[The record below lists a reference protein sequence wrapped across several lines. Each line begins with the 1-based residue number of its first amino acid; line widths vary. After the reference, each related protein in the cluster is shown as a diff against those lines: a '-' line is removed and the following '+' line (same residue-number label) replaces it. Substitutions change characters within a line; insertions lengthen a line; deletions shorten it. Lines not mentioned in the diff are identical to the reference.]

1 MGGIDISSG
10 TTPVQGNMS
19 GQPLKV
25 SSDSVSNIQPSVS
38 NFSSIWLLNAIVQQA
53 TGKSN
58 MVLTSTSSFVS
69 VANTALGIS
78 TDTLLNAI
86 SQVLSK
92 TIFSIRPYEAK
103 FKGLMKDNVTF
114 GNHVR
119 KLSIGDNDWETDV
132 RYDLTDG
139 KSVDDQV
146 VSHPKILQ
154 TNFYGQNVYS
164 RHYTIFRDQLNIA
177 LSSEEEFQR
186 FISMIVQNCNDM
198 IEQCHEST
206 ARMTLA
212 NFIGGKVKGDIN
224 NVIHLVTK
232 YNDVAGTELTTDTVR
247 QPTNFVPFIKWAFG
261 YIGYISGMLTER
273 SLKFHINV
281 TGKEISRHTPQ
292 NKQKLYLFSEYLRDM
307 DASVLSSVYNDNY
320 LKWAD
325 HEQVNYWQSID
336 TPDGINIKASYMD
349 ATGAVKLDDVG
360 TATSNIF
367 GVLFDEEAV
376 GITSCGQWSSASRFN
391 ARGGYTNFWYHFN
404 DRYYN
409 DFTENGIVFLLD

>member
-1 MGGIDISSG
+1 MGAATSISNFK
-10 TTPVQGNMS
+10 P
-19 GQPLKV
+19 K
-25 SSDSVSNIQPSVS
+25 VS
-38 NFSSIWLLNAIVQQA
+38 NFNSTIVLNSIIKQA
-53 TGKSN
+53 TGASQID
-58 MVLTSTSSFVS
+58 LI
-69 VANTALGIS
+69 NTANFTSIATTSLGID
-78 TDTLLNAI
+78 TDTLLSAI

-92 TIFSIRPYEAK
+92 TIFSVRPYEAK
-103 FKGLMKDNVTF
+103 FKGLMKDSVTF

-119 KLSIGDNDWETDV
+119 KLNIGDNDWETDT
-132 RYDLTDG
+132 RYDLENG
-139 KSVDDQV
+139 KSVDDQI
-146 VSHPKILQ
+146 VSTPKILQ
-154 TNFYGQNVYS
+154 TNFYGQNIYA

-177 LSSEEEFQR
+177 LSSEDEFQR

-212 NFIGGKVKGDIN
+212 NFIGGKVKGDAN

-232 YNDVAGTELTTDTVR
+232 YNEIAGTELTTDTVR
-247 QPTNFVPFIKWAFG
+247 QPSNFVPFIKWAFG
-261 YIGYISGMLTER
+261 YIGYLSGMLTER
-273 SLKFHINV
+273 SQKFHINV

-292 NKQKLYLFSEYLRDM
+292 NKQKLYLFSEYLKDM
-307 DASVLSSVYNDNY
+307 DASVLSSVYNDQY

-325 HEQVNYWQSID
+325 HEQVNFWQSIN
-336 TPDGINIKASYMD
+336 TPDGININASYLKND
-349 ATGAVKLDDVG
+349 GTILFDETG

-376 GITSCGQWSSASRFN
+376 GITTCGQWSSASRFN

-409 DFTENGIVFLLD
+409 DFTENAVVFLMD

>member
-1 MGGIDISSG
+1 MPDILVDKPSI
-10 TTPVQGNMS
+10 GNFDAVTVL
-19 GQPLKV
+19 Q
-25 SSDSVSNIQPSVS
+25 
-38 NFSSIWLLNAIVQQA
+38 SIVNQA
-53 TGKSN
+53 TGKTDLA
-58 MVLTSTSSFVS
+58 LTSSANFIS
-69 VANTALGIS
+69 VATTALGIS
-78 TDTLLNAI
+78 TDALLTAI
-86 SQVLSK
+86 SQTLSK

-103 FKGLMKDNVTF
+103 FKGLMKDSVIF

-119 KLSIGDNDWETDV
+119 KLNIGDKDWENDV
-132 RYDLTDG
+132 RYNLSDG
-139 KSVDDQV
+139 ASVDDQI
-146 VSHPKILQ
+146 VSKPKILQ
-154 TNFYGQNVYS
+154 TNFYGQNIYS

-186 FISMIVQNCNDM
+186 FITMIVQNCSDI

-212 NFIGGKVKGDIN
+212 NFIGGKVKGDAT
-224 NVIHLVTK
+224 NVIHLVAK

-247 QPTNFVPFIKWAFG
+247 QPANFVPFIKWAFG

-273 SLKFHINV
+273 SQKFHINV
-281 TGKEISRHTPQ
+281 KGKEISRHTPQ

-307 DASVLSSVYNDNY
+307 DASVLSSVYNDQY

-325 HEQVNYWQSID
+325 HEQVNFWQSID
-336 TPDGINIKASYMD
+336 APDGINVKASYMD
-349 ATGAVKLDDVG
+349 TTGAVIADDKG

-409 DFTENGIVFLLD
+409 DFTENGVVFLLD

>member
-1 MGGIDISSG
+1 MGGIDES
-10 TTPVQGNMS
+10 N
-19 GQPLKV
+19 QPTKAVGGV
-25 SSDSVSNIQPSVS
+25 SLNAPSVS
-38 NFSSIWLLNAIVQQA
+38 NFSSAAVLNSIIAQA
-53 TGKSN
+53 TGNTDIK
-58 MVLTSTSSFVS
+58 LTSTSSFISVS
-69 VANTALGIS
+69 NIALGIS
-78 TDTLLNAI
+78 TDVLLNAI

-103 FKGLMKDNVTF
+103 FKGLMKDSVVF
-114 GNHVR
+114 GNHTR
-119 KLSIGDNDWETDV
+119 KLNIGDNDWEADV
-132 RYDLTDG
+132 RYDLKNG
-139 KSVDDQV
+139 NSVDDQI
-146 VSHPKILQ
+146 VSTPKILQ
-154 TNFYGQNVYS
+154 TNFYGQNIYA

-177 LSSEEEFQR
+177 LSSEDEFQR

-232 YNDVAGTELTTDTVR
+232 YNEVAGTTLTTETVR
-247 QPTNFVPFIKWAFG
+247 QPANFVPFIKWAFG
-261 YIGYISGMLTER
+261 YIGYLSGMLTER
-273 SLKFHINV
+273 SQKFHINV

-307 DASVLSSVYNDNY
+307 DASVLSSVYNDQY

-325 HEQVNYWQSID
+325 HEQVNFWQSIS
-336 TPDGINIKASYMD
+336 TPDGINVKASYMKPDGAVEID
-349 ATGAVKLDDVG
+349 ATG

-367 GVLFDEEAV
+367 GVLFDEDAV
-376 GITSCGQWSSASRFN
+376 GITTCGQWSSASRFN

-404 DRYYN
+404 DKYYN

>member
-1 MGGIDISSG
+1 MKEID
-10 TTPVQGNMS
+10 
-19 GQPLKV
+19 
-25 SSDSVSNIQPSVS
+25 VSNEATPTQTVNSPLQGASKWQSFDKPTVS
-38 NFSSIWLLNAIVQQA
+38 DFNSAQVLNNIVNQA
-53 TGKSN
+53 TGKTDIANVPSRN
-58 MVLTSTSSFVS
+58 FVS
-69 VANTALGIS
+69 VATTALGIS

-103 FKGLMKDNVTF
+103 FKGLMKDSITF

-119 KLSIGDNDWETDV
+119 KLNIGDKDWEKDY
-132 RYDLTDG
+132 RYDLTDNA
-139 KSVDDQV
+139 SIDDQI
-146 VSHPKILQ
+146 VSIPNILQ
-154 TNFYGQNVYS
+154 TNFYGQNIYN

-186 FISMIVQNCNDM
+186 FITMIVQNCSDI
-198 IEQCHEST
+198 IEQCHETT
-206 ARMTLA
+206 ARATLA
-212 NFIGGKVKGDIN
+212 NFIGGKIKGDVD

-232 YNDVAGTELTTDTVR
+232 YNGVAGTELTTDTVR
-247 QPTNFVPFIKWAFG
+247 QPENFVPFIKWAFG
-261 YIGYISGMLTER
+261 YISYISGMLTER
-273 SLKFHINV
+273 SQKFHINI

-292 NKQKLYLFSEYLRDM
+292 NKQKLYLFSEYLKDM

-325 HEQVNYWQSID
+325 HEQVNYWQSIS
-336 TPDGINIKASYMD
+336 TPDRINVQSAYLKPDGTIAIDSD
-349 ATGAVKLDDVG
+349 G

-367 GVLFDEEAV
+367 GVLFDEEAI
-376 GITSCGQWSSASRFN
+376 GITTCGQWSSASRFN

-409 DFTENGIVFLLD
+409 DFTENGVVFLLD

>member
-1 MGGIDISSG
+1 MASELFINNKK
-10 TTPVQGNMS
+10 PV
-19 GQPLKV
+19 
-25 SSDSVSNIQPSVS
+25 VS
-38 NFSSIWLLNAIVQQA
+38 NFQGAYLLNSIISQA

-58 MVLTSTSSFVS
+58 ITLTSTDGFVT
-69 VANTALGIS
+69 VANTALALN

-86 SQVLSK
+86 SQTLSR

-103 FKGLMKDNVTF
+103 FKGLMKDEVVF

-119 KLSIGDNDWETDV
+119 KLNIGDKDWENDV
-132 RYDLTDG
+132 RYDIEDG
-139 KSVDDQV
+139 KSIDDQI
-146 VSHPKILQ
+146 VSKPAILQ

-164 RHYTIFRDQLNIA
+164 RHYTVYRDQLNIA

-186 FISMIVQNCNDM
+186 FITMIVQNCSDM

-212 NFIGGKVKGDIN
+212 NFIGGKVKGDIS

-247 QPTNFVPFIKWAFG
+247 QPSNFVPFIKWAFG
-261 YIGYISGMLTER
+261 YIGYLSGMLTER
-273 SLKFHINV
+273 SQKFHINV

-292 NKQKLYLFSEYLRDM
+292 NRQKLYLFSEYLKDM

-325 HEQVNYWQSID
+325 HEQVNFWQSIN
-336 TPDGINIKASYMD
+336 TPDGINIKSVYTD
-349 ATGAVKLDDVG
+349 KTGSIVEDTVG

-376 GITSCGQWSSASRFN
+376 GITTCGQWSSASRFN

>member
-1 MGGIDISSG
+1 
-10 TTPVQGNMS
+10 MS
-19 GQPLKV
+19 AV
-25 SSDSVSNIQPSVS
+25 DSIQTNVPAVANFKSVE
-38 NFSSIWLLNAIVQQA
+38 LLNFIINQA
-53 TGKSN
+53 TGKTN
-58 MVLTSTSSFVS
+58 LEHTTTQDFVS
-69 VANTALGIS
+69 VATTALLIS
-78 TDTLLNAI
+78 TDSLLSAI
-86 SQVLSK
+86 SQTLSH
-92 TIFSIRPYEAK
+92 TIFSVRPYEAK
-103 FKGLMKDNVTF
+103 FKGLMKDETRF

-119 KLSIGDNDWETDV
+119 KLNIGDKDWEKDI
-132 RYDLTDG
+132 RYDLVDG
-139 KSVDDQV
+139 ESIDDQI
-146 VSHPKILQ
+146 VSKPSILQ

-164 RHYTIFRDQLNIA
+164 RHYTIYRDQLNIA

-186 FISMIVQNCNDM
+186 FITMIVQNCNDL

-212 NFIGGKVKGDIN
+212 NFIGGKIKGDAN

-261 YIGYISGMLTER
+261 YISYISGMLTER
-273 SLKFHINV
+273 SQKFHINV

-292 NKQKLYLFSEYLRDM
+292 NRQKLYLFSEYLKDM

-325 HEQVNYWQSID
+325 HEQVNFWQSIE
-336 TPDGINIKASYMD
+336 TPDGINVSASYMNTAGEVTLD
-349 ATGAVKLDDVG
+349 PTG
-360 TATSNIF
+360 TTTSNIF
-367 GVLFDEEAV
+367 GILFDEEAI
-376 GITSCGQWSSASRFN
+376 GITTCNQWSSASRFN

-409 DFTENGIVFLLD
+409 DFTENGVIFLLD

>member
-1 MGGIDISSG
+1 MGA
-10 TTPVQGNMS
+10 
-19 GQPLKV
+19 
-25 SSDSVSNIQPSVS
+25 SDSISNAGGAIS
-38 NFSSIWLLNAIVQQA
+38 NFKSAALLNFMVNQA
-53 TGKSN
+53 TGKAP
-58 MVLTSTSSFVS
+58 LERATTQDFVS
-69 VANTALGIS
+69 IANTALSLS
-78 TDTLLNAI
+78 TDALLSSI
-86 SQVLSK
+86 SQTLSR

-103 FKGLMKDNVTF
+103 FKGLMQDNVRF

-119 KLSIGDNDWETDV
+119 KLNIGDRDWENDV
-132 RYDLTDG
+132 RYDLVDG
-139 KSVDDQV
+139 KSIDDQI
-146 VSHPKILQ
+146 VSTPKILQ

-164 RHYTIFRDQLNIA
+164 RHYTVYRDQLNIA

-186 FISMIVQNCNDM
+186 FITMIVQNCSDM
-198 IEQCHEST
+198 IEQCHETT

-212 NFIGGKVKGDIN
+212 NFIGGKVKGDVN

-232 YNDVAGTELTTDTVR
+232 YNSIAGTELTSETVR
-247 QPTNFVPFIKWAFG
+247 QPDNFVPFIKWAFG
-261 YIGYISGMLTER
+261 YISYISGMLTER
-273 SLKFHINV
+273 SQKFHINV

-292 NKQKLYLFSEYLRDM
+292 NRQKLYLFSEYLKDM

-325 HEQVNYWQSID
+325 HEQVNFWQSID
-336 TPDGINIKASYMD
+336 TPDSISVSASYMNTD
-349 ATGAVKLDDVG
+349 GTVSLDPEG
-360 TATSNIF
+360 TVTNNIF

-376 GITSCGQWSSASRFN
+376 GITTCGQWSSPTRFN

>member
-1 MGGIDISSG
+1 MGASSSING
-10 TTPVQGNMS
+10 M
-19 GQPLKV
+19 K
-25 SSDSVSNIQPSVS
+25 PSVA
-38 NFSSIWLLNAIVQQA
+38 NFNSSALLNAIVNQA
-53 TGKSN
+53 TGKTALS
-58 MVLTSTSSFVS
+58 STATKDFVS
-69 VANTALGIS
+69 VANTALGIA
-78 TDTLLNAI
+78 TDTLLSSI
-86 SQVLSK
+86 SQTLSK
-92 TIFSIRPYEAK
+92 TIFSVRPYEAK
-103 FKGLMKDNVTF
+103 FKGLMKDEVRF

-119 KLSIGDNDWETDV
+119 KLNIGDKDWENDV
-132 RYDLTDG
+132 RYDLVDG
-139 KSVDDQV
+139 ESIDDQI
-146 VSHPKILQ
+146 VSNPKILQ

-164 RHYTIFRDQLNIA
+164 RHYTVYRDQLNIA

-186 FISMIVQNCNDM
+186 FITMIVQNCSDM

-212 NFIGGKVKGDIN
+212 NFIGGKVKGDVN

-232 YNDVAGTELTTDTVR
+232 YNDVSGTTLTTETVR
-247 QPTNFVPFIKWAFG
+247 QPSNFVPFIKWAFG
-261 YIGYISGMLTER
+261 YIGYLSGMLTER
-273 SLKFHINV
+273 SQKFHINV

-292 NKQKLYLFSEYLRDM
+292 NRQKLYLFSEYLKDM

-320 LKWAD
+320 LKFTD
-325 HEQVNYWQSID
+325 YEQVNFWQSID
-336 TPDGINIKASYMD
+336 APEGISVKASYMKPD
-349 ATGAVKLDDVG
+349 GTIATDDTG

-376 GITSCGQWSSASRFN
+376 GVTTCGQWSSASRFN

>member
-1 MGGIDISSG
+1 MASENSLGAGNKPVISSF
-10 TTPVQGNMS
+10 S
-19 GQPLKV
+19 GA
-25 SSDSVSNIQPSVS
+25 
-38 NFSSIWLLNAIVQQA
+38 SILNTIVNQA
-53 TGKSN
+53 TGKTDL
-58 MVLTSTSSFVS
+58 VSTPTNSFVS
-69 VANTALGIS
+69 IANTALNIN
-78 TDTLLNAI
+78 TDALLNAI
-86 SQVLSK
+86 SQTLSR

-103 FKGLMKDNVTF
+103 FKGLMKDEQRF

-119 KLSIGDNDWETDV
+119 KLNIRDNDWEKDL
-132 RYDLTDG
+132 RYDLPNG
-139 KSVDDQV
+139 QSVDDQI
-146 VSHPKILQ
+146 VSSPAILQ
-154 TNFYGQNVYS
+154 TNFYGQNVYA
-164 RHYTIFRDQLNIA
+164 RHYTIYRDQLNIA

-186 FISMIVQNCNDM
+186 FIAMVVQNCSDM

-212 NFIGGKVKGDIN
+212 NFIGGKVKGDAT

-232 YNDVAGTELTTDTVR
+232 YNDVAGTDLTTDTVR
-247 QPTNFVPFIKWAFG
+247 QPSNFVPFIKWAFG
-261 YIGYISGMLTER
+261 YIAYLSGMLTER
-273 SLKFHINV
+273 SQKYHTNI

-325 HEQVNYWQSID
+325 HEEVNFWQSID
-336 TPDGINIKASYMD
+336 TPDSISVKASYIN
-349 ATGAVKLDDVG
+349 ATGTVVIDTEG
-360 TATSNIF
+360 TVTSNIF

-376 GITSCGQWSSASRFN
+376 GITTCGQWSSASRFN

>member
-1 MGGIDISSG
+1 MGASTSINGI
-10 TTPVQGNMS
+10 
-19 GQPLKV
+19 K
-25 SSDSVSNIQPSVS
+25 PSVA
-38 NFSSIWLLNAIVQQA
+38 NFNSSALLNSIVNQA
-53 TGKSN
+53 TGKTALS
-58 MVLTSTSSFVS
+58 STATKDFVS
-69 VANTALGIS
+69 VANTALGIA
-78 TDTLLNAI
+78 TDTLLSSI
-86 SQVLSK
+86 SQTLSK
-92 TIFSIRPYEAK
+92 TIFSVRPYEAK
-103 FKGLMKDNVTF
+103 FKGLMKDEVRF

-119 KLSIGDNDWETDV
+119 KLNIGDKDWENDV
-132 RYDLTDG
+132 RYDLVDG
-139 KSVDDQV
+139 ESIDDQI
-146 VSHPKILQ
+146 VSNPAILQ

-164 RHYTIFRDQLNIA
+164 RHYTVYRDQLNIA

-186 FISMIVQNCNDM
+186 FITMIVQNCSDM

-212 NFIGGKVKGDIN
+212 NFIGGKVKGDVN

-232 YNDVAGTELTTDTVR
+232 YNDVSGTTLTTETVR
-247 QPTNFVPFIKWAFG
+247 QPSNFVPFIKWAFG
-261 YIGYISGMLTER
+261 YIGYLSGMLTER
-273 SLKFHINV
+273 SQKFHINV

-292 NKQKLYLFSEYLRDM
+292 NRQKLYLFSEYLKDM

-320 LKWAD
+320 LKFTD
-325 HEQVNYWQSID
+325 YEQVNFWQSID
-336 TPDGINIKASYMD
+336 TPEGISVKASYMKPD
-349 ATGAVKLDDVG
+349 GTIATDDTG

-376 GITSCGQWSSASRFN
+376 GITTCGQWSSASRFN

>member
-1 MGGIDISSG
+1 MGSSIDISNS
-10 TTPVQGNMS
+10 
-19 GQPLKV
+19 QPT
-25 SSDSVSNIQPSVS
+25 VS
-38 NFSSIWLLNAIVQQA
+38 NFKSMGVLNAIISQA
-53 TGKSN
+53 TGISDI
-58 MVLTSTSSFVS
+58 VSTSTNSFIS
-69 VANTALGIS
+69 VANTALGIN
-78 TDTLLNAI
+78 TDNLLSAI
-86 SQVLSK
+86 SQVLSR

-103 FKGLMKDNVTF
+103 FKGLMKDEVRF

-119 KLSIGDNDWETDV
+119 KLNIGDKEWEKDV
-132 RYDLTDG
+132 RYDLVDG
-139 KSVDDQV
+139 ESVDDQI
-146 VSHPKILQ
+146 VSNPKILQ

-164 RHYTIFRDQLNIA
+164 RHYTVYRDQLNIA

-186 FISMIVQNCNDM
+186 FITMIVQNCSDM

-212 NFIGGKVKGDIN
+212 NFIGGKVKGDVN
-224 NVIHLVTK
+224 NVVHLVTK

-247 QPTNFVPFIKWAFG
+247 QPSNFVPFIKWAFG
-261 YIGYISGMLTER
+261 YIGYLSGMLTER
-273 SLKFHINV
+273 SQKFHINV

-292 NKQKLYLFSEYLRDM
+292 NRQKLYLFSEYLKDM

-325 HEQVNYWQSID
+325 HEQVNFWQSIN
-336 TPDGINIKASYMD
+336 TPDGISIKASYLKTD
-349 ATGAVKLDDVG
+349 GTIALDDTG

-376 GITSCGQWSSASRFN
+376 GITTCGQWSSASRFN

>member
-1 MGGIDISSG
+1 MSTIS
-10 TTPVQGNMS
+10 N
-19 GQPLKV
+19 LK
-25 SSDSVSNIQPSVS
+25 PKVS
-38 NFSSIWLLNAIVQQA
+38 NFNSSIVLNSIIKQA
-53 TGKSN
+53 TGASH
-58 MVLTSTSSFVS
+58 LDSI
-69 VANTALGIS
+69 NTANFTSIATTSLGID
-78 TDTLLNAI
+78 TDALLSAI

-103 FKGLMKDNVTF
+103 FKGLMKDSVTF

-119 KLSIGDNDWETDV
+119 KLNIGDNDWETDT
-132 RYDLTDG
+132 RYDLENG
-139 KSVDDQV
+139 KSVDDQI
-146 VSHPKILQ
+146 VSTPKILQ
-154 TNFYGQNVYS
+154 TNFYGQNIYA

-177 LSSEEEFQR
+177 LSSEDEFQR

-232 YNDVAGTELTTDTVR
+232 YNEVAGTTLTTDTVR
-247 QPTNFVPFIKWAFG
+247 QPSNFVPFIKWAFG
-261 YIGYISGMLTER
+261 YIGFISGMMSER
-273 SLKFHINV
+273 SQKFHINV

-292 NKQKLYLFSEYLRDM
+292 NKQKLYMFSEYLKDM
-307 DASVLSSVYNDNY
+307 DASVLSSVYNDQY

-325 HEQVNYWQSID
+325 HEQVNFWQSID
-336 TPDGINIKASYMD
+336 TPGGININASYLNTD
-349 ATGAVKLDDVG
+349 GTILFDETG
-360 TATSNIF
+360 TTTSNIF

-376 GITSCGQWSSASRFN
+376 GITTYGQWSSASRFN

-404 DRYYN
+404 DKYYN
-409 DFTENGIVFLLD
+409 DFTENGVVFLLD

>member
-1 MGGIDISSG
+1 MGADTGLGAENKPTI
-10 TTPVQGNMS
+10 GNFN
-19 GQPLKV
+19 
-25 SSDSVSNIQPSVS
+25 SVSI
-38 NFSSIWLLNAIVQQA
+38 LNYIIKQA
-53 TGKSN
+53 TGAEN
-58 MVLTSTSSFVS
+58 IQSTNTGDFVS
-69 VANTALGIS
+69 VATIALGLN
-78 TDTLLNAI
+78 TDNLLSAI
-86 SQVLSK
+86 SQTLSK

-103 FKGLMKDNVTF
+103 FKGLMKDTIRF

-119 KLSIGDNDWETDV
+119 KLNIGDKDWETDI
-132 RYDLTDG
+132 RYDLEDG
-139 KSVDDQV
+139 KSVDDQI
-146 VSHPKILQ
+146 VSTPTILQ
-154 TNFYGQNVYS
+154 TNFFGQNVYS
-164 RHYTIFRDQLNIA
+164 RHYTIYRDQLNIA
-177 LSSEEEFQR
+177 FSSEDEFQR

-212 NFIGGKVKGDIN
+212 NFIGGKVKGDTD

-247 QPTNFVPFIKWAFG
+247 QPSNFVPFIKWAFG

-273 SLKFHINV
+273 SQKFHINV

-292 NKQKLYLFSEYLRDM
+292 NRQKLYLFSEYLKDM

-325 HEQVNYWQSID
+325 HEQVNFWQSID
-336 TPDGINIKASYMD
+336 TPSSIHVQSAYLLPNGTVGFDNE
-349 ATGAVKLDDVG
+349 ATAV
-360 TATSNIF
+360 SNIF

-376 GITSCGQWSSASRFN
+376 GITTCGQWSSASRFN

-409 DFTENGIVFLLD
+409 DFTENGVVFLLD

>member
-1 MGGIDISSG
+1 MGADTGL
-10 TTPVQGNMS
+10 GNEKPTI
-19 GQPLKV
+19 GNFN
-25 SSDSVSNIQPSVS
+25 SVTI
-38 NFSSIWLLNAIVQQA
+38 LNYIIKQA
-53 TGKSN
+53 TGVEN
-58 MVLTSTSSFVS
+58 IQSTNTGDFVS
-69 VANTALGIS
+69 VATTALGIN
-78 TDTLLNAI
+78 TDNLLTAI
-86 SQVLSK
+86 SQTLSK

-103 FKGLMKDNVTF
+103 FKGLMKDEILF

-119 KLSIGDNDWETDV
+119 KLNISDSDWEKDI
-132 RYDLTDG
+132 RYDLENG
-139 KSVDDQV
+139 KSVDDQI
-146 VSHPKILQ
+146 VSTPAILQ

-164 RHYTIFRDQLNIA
+164 RHYTIYRDQLNIA
-177 LSSEEEFQR
+177 FSSEDEFQR

-212 NFIGGKVKGDIN
+212 NFIGGKVKGDVN
-224 NVIHLVTK
+224 NVIHLVSK
-232 YNDVAGTELTTDTVR
+232 YNEVAGTELTTNTVR
-247 QPTNFVPFIKWAFG
+247 QPSNFVPFIKWAFG

-273 SLKFHINV
+273 SKKFHINV

-292 NKQKLYLFSEYLRDM
+292 NRQKFYLFSEYLKDM

-325 HEQVNYWQSID
+325 HEQVNFWQSINTPSD
-336 TPDGINIKASYMD
+336 IHVQSAYLLPDGSVGFD
-349 ATGAVKLDDVG
+349 TEATAV
-360 TATSNIF
+360 SNIF

-376 GITSCGQWSSASRFN
+376 GITTCGQWSSASRFN

-409 DFTENGIVFLLD
+409 DFTENGVVFLLD

>member
-1 MGGIDISSG
+1 MGASTSING
-10 TTPVQGNMS
+10 T
-19 GQPLKV
+19 K
-25 SSDSVSNIQPSVS
+25 PSVA
-38 NFSSIWLLNAIVQQA
+38 NFNSSALLNSIVNQA
-53 TGKSN
+53 TGKTALS
-58 MVLTSTSSFVS
+58 STATKDFVS

-78 TDTLLNAI
+78 TDTLLSSI
-86 SQVLSK
+86 SQTLSK
-92 TIFSIRPYEAK
+92 TIFSVRPYEAK
-103 FKGLMKDNVTF
+103 FKGLMKDEVRF

-119 KLSIGDNDWETDV
+119 KLNISDKDWENDV
-132 RYDLTDG
+132 RYDLVDG
-139 KSVDDQV
+139 ESIDDQI
-146 VSHPKILQ
+146 VSNPKILQ

-164 RHYTIFRDQLNIA
+164 RHYTVYRDQLNIA

-186 FISMIVQNCNDM
+186 FITMIVQNCSDM

-212 NFIGGKVKGDIN
+212 NFIGGKVKGDVN

-232 YNDVAGTELTTDTVR
+232 YNEVAGTTLTTETVR
-247 QPTNFVPFIKWAFG
+247 QPSNFVPFIKWAFG
-261 YIGYISGMLTER
+261 YIGYLSGMLTER
-273 SLKFHINV
+273 SQKFHINV

-292 NKQKLYLFSEYLRDM
+292 NKQKLYLFSEYLKDM

-320 LKWAD
+320 LKFTD
-325 HEQVNYWQSID
+325 YEQVNFWQSID
-336 TPDGINIKASYMD
+336 TPEGISVKASYMKPD
-349 ATGAVKLDDVG
+349 GTIATDDTG

-376 GITSCGQWSSASRFN
+376 GITTCGQWSSASRFN

>member
-1 MGGIDISSG
+1 MASELFINNKK
-10 TTPVQGNMS
+10 PV
-19 GQPLKV
+19 
-25 SSDSVSNIQPSVS
+25 VS
-38 NFSSIWLLNAIVQQA
+38 NFQGAYLLNSIINQA

-58 MVLTSTSSFVS
+58 ITLTSTDGFVT
-69 VANTALGIS
+69 VANTALALN

-86 SQVLSK
+86 SQTLSR

-103 FKGLMKDNVTF
+103 FKGLMKDEVGF

-119 KLSIGDNDWETDV
+119 KLNIGDRDWENDV
-132 RYDLTDG
+132 RYDLEDG
-139 KSVDDQV
+139 KSIDDQI
-146 VSHPKILQ
+146 VSKPAILQ

-164 RHYTIFRDQLNIA
+164 RHYTVYRDQLNIA

-186 FISMIVQNCNDM
+186 FITMIVQNCSDM

-212 NFIGGKVKGDIN
+212 NFIGGKVKGDVN

-247 QPTNFVPFIKWAFG
+247 QPSNFVPFIKWAFG
-261 YIGYISGMLTER
+261 YIGYLSGMLTER
-273 SLKFHINV
+273 SQKFHINV

-292 NKQKLYLFSEYLRDM
+292 NRQKLYLFSEYLKDIN
-307 DASVLSSVYNDNY
+307 ASVLSSVYNDNY

-325 HEQVNYWQSID
+325 HEQVNFWQSID
-336 TPDGINIKASYMD
+336 TPDGINIKSVYTDKTGSIVED
-349 ATGAVKLDDVG
+349 AVG

-376 GITSCGQWSSASRFN
+376 GITTCGQWSSASRFN